1 MTVFRDNREQ
11 NPAAVDAAQIA
22 QSLPIAVAPPIA
34 TPSGGN
40 DEALEASIA
49 QLKAKDQEY
58 LRLTSEQA
66 REQWESDVRSNAGR
80 QAESAQNR
88 ADVVEL
94 HTAQQHSVDDR
105 RLAEL
110 ANEALTLMPQLAPWV
125 NPITGQLHLE
135 SMPQDL
141 LRQYTVSQQLLARH
155 AASMGL
161 APDQVGEY
169 AASRGLIPGTA
180 PSQQQPAPNLPDQDV
195 TQEQIDNF
203 GKLEKQPDGS
213 YQVQLATGEIFRG
226 DAERVIAALAK
237 SKVET
242 TRYAQRIKKEHQ
254 PGQPS
259 ITPLPGESLA
269 LQPQNGNGNGQET
282 FGQWAADEQA
292 RALGFSNHQELIQW
306 GQETRQKQAEQDQML
321 SDYRTDRM
329 MFDFIRDNPDFPGT
343 DQANTAIAE
352 IMASTGWETNAQNL
366 SAAHAFAVRRGV
378 YKPLSNDEQQ
388 AGLTTP
394 IPQQRSGSTPPPMIR
409 SNSPEYGQP
418 VDLWTEPLADQ
429 RKRIIREQLAEKGM

>member
-58 LRLTSEQA
+58 LRLTSQQA
-66 REQWESDVRSNAGR
+66 REQWESDVRSNAAK
-80 QAESAQNR
+80 QETSKQNR
-88 ADVVEL
+88 ADAIEIQG
-94 HTAQQHSVDDR
+94 AQQLSTDDR

-110 ANEALTLMPQLAPWV
+110 ATESLHLMPQLAPWT
-125 NPITGQLHLE
+125 NPITGELHWE
-135 SMPQDL
+135 SMPQEL
-141 LRQYTVSQQLLARH
+141 LRQVTVNQQLFSRQ
-155 AASMGL
+155 AAAMGI
-161 APDQVGEY
+161 PEGQVGEY
-169 AASRGLIPGTA
+169 VTSRGLVGSA
-180 PSQQQPAPNLPDQDV
+180 PQPHYQPPQIPDQEI
-195 TQEQIDNF
+195 TQEQINNF

-213 YQVQLATGEIFRG
+213 YQVSLATGEVFKG
-226 DAERVIAALAK
+226 DAEHVMQELAK
-237 SKVET
+237 SKVHT
-242 TRYAQRIKKEHQ
+242 TRWAQQIKREHQ

-343 DQANTAIAE
+343 QEANDAIGE
-352 IMASTGWETNAQNL
+352 IMASTGWDVNAQNL

-388 AGLTTP
+388 AGLTTTA
-394 IPQQRSGSTPPPMIR
+394 PQQRSGSAPPPMIR
-409 SNSPEYGQP
+409 SNSPELQQP
-418 VDLWTEPLADQ
+418 FDLWTEPLADQ
-429 RKRIIREQLAEKGM
+429 RKRIIREQLAEKGMQ